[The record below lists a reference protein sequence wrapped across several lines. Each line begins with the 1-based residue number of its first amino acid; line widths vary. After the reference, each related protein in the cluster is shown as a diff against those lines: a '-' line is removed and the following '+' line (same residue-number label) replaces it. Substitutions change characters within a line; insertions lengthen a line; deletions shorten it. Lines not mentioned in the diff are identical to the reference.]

1 MKKPKKVNAEVL
13 NTIIDDLDLTPPIL
27 QLITDIVSQLL
38 AVRELTTADLR
49 QCRDLVEL
57 ELRTNETKEM
67 ASIAR
72 MQGDLAAWGRALKM
86 LDGYAGMRRG
96 LMRDLK
102 LTRITTMQPA
112 TPAAERKHDA
122 KAASGWTGIL

>member
-1 MKKPKKVNAEVL
+1 MKKSKAVPESVF
-13 NTIIDDLDLTPPIL
+13 NTIVDELELTPPIER
-27 QLITDIVSQLL
+27 LIRDVVSQLMT
-38 AVRELTTADLR
+38 VRELTTSDMR

-96 LMRDLK
+96 LLRDLK
-102 LTRITTMQPA
+102 LTRITTMQP
-112 TPAAERKHDA
+112 TTTSTERKHDQ
-122 KAASGWTGIL
+122 KAASEWSGIL